1 MVSSLSTLILGR
13 HLLIGGQQHYH
24 LSAVMANGLCK
35 YCGLPS
41 NIGIV
46 GTSTLVAASIKQQLI
61 IAECHYLPAQKIVCR
76 KKFEAVLAWR
86 KKKWKKEEEEQ
97 EQNYWLLLS
106 NFGCMKNYG
115 AVKML
120 LRDYSTRGSL
130 CYTIQHSSCSSQ
142 ALLHTLVMNLACSSP
157 DLRI

>member
-41 NIGIV
+41 NIGSRYYLSSSIDQTV
-46 GTSTLVAASIKQQLI
+46 ANYCRMSLPSGTKNRLQ
-61 IAECHYLPAQKIVCR
+61 
-76 KKFEAVLAWR
+76 KFEAVLAWR

-97 EQNYWLLLS
+97 EQNYYWLLLS

-130 CYTIQHSSCSSQ
+130 CYTIQHSI
-142 ALLHTLVMNLACSSP
+142 APAPARHYYTLVMNLACSSP
-157 DLRI
+157 DLGI

>member
-46 GTSTLVAASIKQQLI
+46 GTTLVAASIKQQLI

-97 EQNYWLLLS
+97 EQNYYWLLLS

-130 CYTIQHSSCSSQ
+130 CYTIYIAQ
-142 ALLHTLVMNLACSSP
+142 LLLQPGTITHQ
-157 DLRI
+157 